1 MLALFALDGFG
12 CYAIEKCSA
21 LISANRLQLSRS
33 QHDLTR
39 ERKGQKSGAAAS
51 MLTKKTAA
59 EVEELLLSK
68 DAQENS
74 SLLLGLFMVGLVLV
88 GKIVA

>member
-1 MLALFALDGFG
+1 M
-12 CYAIEKCSA
+12 
-21 LISANRLQLSRS
+21 
-33 QHDLTR
+33 TR